1 MAEYITKENALA
13 KLEKCARDPYHDTH
27 YIRAAVI
34 NTIKRMA
41 AADVVEVVRCKDCR
55 WRNTIGCD
63 AFVAAQSVYA
73 CEDDGFCKWAER
85 EDND

>member
-1 MAEYITKENALA
+1 MRLIDADALTYSHTK
-13 KLEKCARDPYHDTH
+13 DG
-27 YIRAAVI
+27 
-34 NTIKRMA
+34 
-41 AADVVEVVRCKDCR
+41 DVVVYPEAIAEAPTIDAVPVVRCKDCR

-85 EDND
+85 EDDE